1 MIVVNVG
8 RDAVDAKV
16 LGARERADE
25 RRICVRRSRVVLTP
39 RRWRQV
45 LREARASQG

>member
-1 MIVVNVG
+1 MIVTIVG

-25 RRICVRRSRVVLTP
+25 RRICVRRSRVVLAP
-39 RRWRQV
+39 RCWR
-45 LREARASQG
+45 

>member
-1 MIVVNVG
+1 MIVANVG

-16 LGARERADE
+16 LGARERADG
-25 RRICVRRSRVVLTP
+25 RQQRVRRSRVVLTS

-45 LREARASQG
+45 LR

>member
-1 MIVVNVG
+1 MIVANVG

-25 RRICVRRSRVVLTP
+25 RHICVRRSRVVLTP
-39 RRWRQV
+39 RCWRQA
-45 LREARASQG
+45 LRIIP